1 MKSNLK
7 CINVSKYFRNNNGF
21 KNQEYVLKDIK
32 LEIKENDFIT
42 ILGPSGTGK

>member
-7 CINVSKYFRNNNGF
+7 FINVSKYFRNNNRF

-32 LEIKENDFIT
+32 QEIKENV
-42 ILGPSGTGK
+42 LLRY